1 MVVFVWMFDWTLALI
16 VFITMVTYIFFTVW
30 ITEWRTKFRREMNE
44 LDTAS
49 RGRAVDSLLN
59 FETVKY
65 YGNEAW
71 EVADYEKS
79 ISEYQ
84 KADWKSNASLNLL
97 NTAQNVVITTG
108 LFCGLWVSAMRVS
121 IGTLT
126 IGDFVAFV
134 TYILQ
139 LYQPLNW
146 FGTYYRAI
154 QQNMIDME
162 KMLDLLESNESIK
175 DSPGATELTAI
186 NGCSIKFENVCFSY
200 DQKRTA
206 LENITFSIPAGKKVA
221 LVGSSG
227 GGKSTILRVKIF
239 KSNQSC
245 FLDFMMPN
253 LVES

>member
-1 MVVFVWMFDWTLALI
+1 VDIGIAVIVFVWMFDWTLAMI
-16 VFITMVTYIFFTVW
+16 IFVTMGSYIFFTIW

-44 LDTAS
+44 LDTVS

-71 EVADYEKS
+71 EVADYERS
-79 ISEYQ
+79 VIEYQ
-84 KADWKSNASLNLL
+84 KADWKSNASLNVL

-108 LFCGLWVSAMRVS
+108 LFCGLWVAAKRVTV
-121 IGTLT
+121 GTLL

-154 QQNMIDME
+154 QQNFIDME

-175 DSPGATELTAI
+175 DSPDASELACHDGG
-186 NGCSIKFENVCFSY
+186 NIKFGTLPVIKMTENVCFSY
-200 DQKRTA
+200 GQKGLA
-206 LENITFSIPAGKKVA
+206 LENVTFSVPAGKKVA

-227 GGKSTILRVKIF
+227 GGKSTILRVRTI
-239 KSNQSC
+239 N
-245 FLDFMMPN
+245 
-253 LVES
+253 